1 MLIILSKANLFSNFA
16 SLETYQMKKTVYPTI
31 GDINYRNLTRTGLK
45 KVTQTSDFKIC
56 IPDYTQTPD
65 IYLENISGYARKDAY
80 RVGTKV
86 LFKEL
91 DEFLGYIGANEPT
104 TYYFIPIAE
113 KYFQSKKSEILIVD
127 RFMSVQD
134 KDYVVYS
141 EDGVMR
147 ASMIRIE
154 VGMVILQDTK
164 HRYSPEQFQKEIL
177 WGVIAG
183 VIMV

>member
-1 MLIILSKANLFSNFA
+1 
-16 SLETYQMKKTVYPTI
+16 MKKTVYPNDI
-31 GDINYRNLTRTGLK
+31 DINYRNLTKTGLR

-80 RVGTKV
+80 RVGSKV

-104 TYYFIPIAE
+104 TYYFIPISD
-113 KYFQSKKSEILIVD
+113 KYFQSKKNEILIVD
-127 RFMSVQD
+127 RFMPVQD

-141 EDGVMR
+141 ENGTMR
-147 ASMIRIE
+147 ATQVRME
-154 VGMVILQDTK
+154 VGIVVLQDSK
-164 HRYSPEQFQKEIL
+164 NRYSPEQFQKEIL

-183 VIMV
+183 VIMI

>member
-1 MLIILSKANLFSNFA
+1 
-16 SLETYQMKKTVYPTI
+16 MKKTVYPNTD
-31 GDINYRNLTRTGLK
+31 GINYRNMTRTGLK

-80 RVGTKV
+80 RVGSKV

-104 TYYFIPIAE
+104 TYYFIPIGL
-113 KYFQSKKSEILIVD
+113 KYFQSKRSEILIVD
-127 RFMSVQD
+127 RFMTVMD

-141 EDGVMR
+141 ENGVMQV
-147 ASMIRIE
+147 SMVRIE
-154 VGMVILQDTK
+154 AGIVVLQESKT
-164 HRYSPEQFQKEIL
+164 RYSPEQFQKEIV
-177 WGVIAG
+177 WGVVAG
-183 VIMV
+183 VILV

>member
-1 MLIILSKANLFSNFA
+1 MR
-16 SLETYQMKKTVYPTI
+16 KTVYPTET
-31 GDINYRNLTRTGLK
+31 DINYRNLTKTGLR

-80 RVGTKV
+80 RVGSKV
-86 LFKEL
+86 LFREL

-104 TYYFIPIAE
+104 TYYFIPIVE
-113 KYFQSKKSEILIVD
+113 KFFQSKKNEILIVD
-127 RFMSVQD
+127 RFMAIQD

-141 EDGVMR
+141 EEGVMR
-147 ASMIRIE
+147 TTMIRMEAGII
-154 VGMVILQDTK
+154 VLQDSK

-177 WGVIAG
+177 WGVVAG
-183 VIMV
+183 VILI